1 MSCATGTNE
10 LLGGGVVDDR
20 INEAGMRTAAPGRSA
35 MLYSAVKL
43 SRAKV
48 LFATLLP
55 QNPSLG
61 QQATSRMRR
70 VMSAF
75 CVVTQSVG
83 GTLASFPKLLRGI
96 WAWST
101 GAGFRGSRFGIFQQ
115 ILIY

>member
-43 SRAKV
+43 SRSEV
-48 LFATLLP
+48 LFATLLS

-61 QQATSRMRR
+61 QQPTSRMRR

-83 GTLASFPKLLRGI
+83 DTLASFQSYSEVFGL
-96 WAWST
+96 
-101 GAGFRGSRFGIFQQ
+101 GAKGQGFVVAGLGYFNR
-115 ILIY
+115 Y